1 MKVGHYMEVSHTCLI
16 INRIHTLVSNCMPNM
31 HKQYFL
37 TNYIYNAIIF
47 HENEGSIL
55 ALQMSLYNMLQT
67 QSDYIVCFYILWVL
81 WDDYYRKGVT
91 STLKTWFLSEKRLV
105 LKYPKKITLKMWVF
119 FFSTFNQ
126 VQNNIKYQQK

>member
-47 HENEGSIL
+47 HENEGFSL

-67 QSDYIVCFYILWVL
+67 QSDLSVSIFFE
-81 WDDYYRKGVT
+81 YYEMIIIERV
-91 STLKTWFLSEKRLV
+91 
-105 LKYPKKITLKMWVF
+105 
-119 FFSTFNQ
+119 
-126 VQNNIKYQQK
+126 